1 MSKLI
6 NYNSW
11 DESFKAPFGALSL
24 KEEATINVITNK
36 DFNIYNVSLVILGE
50 NEDLTTF
57 VYDKISLNEVEN
69 INNEK
74 TFTCKIKPFD
84 KTGLYF
90 YYFEVD
96 VNINGIDE
104 KRFYGKVKNNGQ
116 ACEYAYNDI
125 NKYQITVYDNLQVP
139 QWYKE
144 GILYHVFVDRFS
156 NGNRNDKIMNP

>member
-57 VYDKISLNEVEN
+57 VYDKINCINRYN
-69 INNEK
+69 I
-74 TFTCKIKPFD
+74 FCSS
-84 KTGLYF
+84 
-90 YYFEVD
+90 YY
-96 VNINGIDE
+96 I
-104 KRFYGKVKNNGQ
+104 
-116 ACEYAYNDI
+116 
-125 NKYQITVYDNLQVP
+125 
-139 QWYKE
+139 
-144 GILYHVFVDRFS
+144 
-156 NGNRNDKIMNP
+156 